1 MKLAAMLLSVM
12 AIAASTSCA
21 KDENTGSTNNGS
33 SDGSDEVIDVK
44 YTMGYYHPTKKI
56 KKAEPVDYWQE
67 VYYIFSWE
75 GYNLKSITK
84 KYTNNHPDVVYEC
97 HYSKNGYITS
107 WTKHQ
112 EGEEDLTFKYDYKK
126 NSIDFAT
133 TLGEYAEYTFD
144 NNGVL
149 TKIGSSLVTM
159 QNGNAVKIGTTN
171 YRYDEHPNPFSD
183 LLFEELNIVLPM
195 DDMNDGCSVASKN
208 NGLYS
213 NYVATGD
220 NDDHYWDIEYD
231 ADGWPIRWYSVTNN
245 GTSSS
250 GVHTKYTIEYY
261 N

>member
-1 MKLAAMLLSVM
+1 M

-56 KKAEPVDYWQE
+56 KKAEPVQNGQPF
-67 VYYIFSWE
+67 YYVFSWE
-75 GYNLKSITK
+75 GDNLKSITAK
-84 KYTNNHPDVVYEC
+84 SKDYNYSDISDIVYEC

-107 WTKHQ
+107 WTIHQ
-112 EGEEDLTFKYDYKK
+112 EGEEDLTYKYVYKK
-126 NSIDFAT
+126 NSISIVYAT
-133 TLGEYAEYTFD
+133 PLGEYAEYTFD

-159 QNGNAVKIGTTN
+159 QNGNAVKIGTRN
-171 YRYDEHPNPFSD
+171 YIYDEHPNPFSD
-183 LLFEELNIVLPM
+183 LLIEELNIDLPM
-195 DDMNDGCSVASKN
+195 DDMDDGCSFVSKN
-208 NGLYS
+208 NGLFS
-213 NYVATGD
+213 NYVATGI
-220 NDDHYWDIEYD
+220 DDVSYWGIEYD
-231 ADGWPIRWYSVTNN
+231 TDGWPIRWYSVIND

-250 GVHTKYTIEYY
+250 GVYTEYTIEYY